1 MYWSELSR
9 TASESEFV
17 WIYGMKPGN
26 LRSDAFTQR
35 LITSEGPLTDNW
47 SSGHSSSA
55 YIPSCT
61 RALRQQRATKSVILG
76 VFSLVFL
83 RCRKIAALD
92 ELRLRKSLRRSPPAV
107 PVAVPCH
114 PPYAALPPQSRDA
127 TVASRFF
134 PVSPSSN
141 PVVLVPNS
149 SPLAPDS
156 HPRPYYPHTESAIPD
171 VPSVQPSRIPNAAW
185 SHPQWNHSVDPLSAP
200 SGFVFNGSGN
210 ASFRNGRFGTESSSS
225 SVTEREE
232 GPPRKRQNRGL
243 SEDAFDAIDD
253 LPSPE
258 IRRATQR
265 RRIASGGTDIVSVT
279 SDDSLSEVQV
289 VSGPSTSRLTKLPL
303 TPSPS
308 GSSAG
313 SILTDEAKFIRFKYT
328 MPQYAPD
335 RIHAAWVQANGDVKR
350 ATALLGDPTWSPT
363 SPSNK
368 SQGRV
373 QSLDEESR
381 ARRAAAKEK
390 GKKSMIYAN
399 RSHLE
404 NNILTVSTPTPK
416 RPLEIS
422 PLSPETPIIKPQRK
436 RLKKMVVESDSEEG
450 EESDNDARRNRS
462 GTSDEMR
469 ALNYLNTSGSE
480 ALQELTGEPIHVSL
494 TLL

>member
-1 MYWSELSR
+1 
-9 TASESEFV
+9 
-17 WIYGMKPGN
+17 
-26 LRSDAFTQR
+26 
-35 LITSEGPLTDNW
+35 
-47 SSGHSSSA
+47 
-55 YIPSCT
+55 
-61 RALRQQRATKSVILG
+61 
-76 VFSLVFL
+76 
-83 RCRKIAALD
+83 
-92 ELRLRKSLRRSPPAV
+92 
-107 PVAVPCH
+107 
-114 PPYAALPPQSRDA
+114 
-127 TVASRFF
+127 
-134 PVSPSSN
+134 
-141 PVVLVPNS
+141 
-149 SPLAPDS
+149 
-156 HPRPYYPHTESAIPD
+156 
-171 VPSVQPSRIPNAAW
+171 
-185 SHPQWNHSVDPLSAP
+185 
-200 SGFVFNGSGN
+200 
-210 ASFRNGRFGTESSSS
+210 
-225 SVTEREE
+225 
-232 GPPRKRQNRGL
+232 
-243 SEDAFDAIDD
+243 
-253 LPSPE
+253 
-258 IRRATQR
+258 
-265 RRIASGGTDIVSVT
+265 
-279 SDDSLSEVQV
+279 
-289 VSGPSTSRLTKLPL
+289 
-303 TPSPS
+303 
-308 GSSAG
+308 
-313 SILTDEAKFIRFKYT
+313 

>member
-1 MYWSELSR
+1 
-9 TASESEFV
+9 
-17 WIYGMKPGN
+17 MKPGN

-35 LITSEGPLTDNW
+35 LITSGGPLTDNW
-47 SSGHSSSA
+47 SSGHSSSV
-55 YIPSCT
+55 YITSCT
-61 RALRQQRATKSVILG
+61 RALRQQQATKSV
-76 VFSLVFL
+76 VVATFSLVFL
-83 RCRKIAALD
+83 RWGKIAALD
-92 ELRLRKSLRRSPPAV
+92 ELRLRTSLRHSSPAV

-114 PPYAALPPQSRDA
+114 PPYAAPPPQSRDA

-134 PVSPSSN
+134 PVSPSPN
-141 PVVLVPNS
+141 PLVLVPNS

-156 HPRPYYPHTESAIPD
+156 HPRPYYPHSESAIPD
-171 VPSVQPSRIPNAAW
+171 VASVQPSRLPNAAW

-232 GPPRKRQNRGL
+232 GPPRKRQNRGP
-243 SEDAFDAIDD
+243 SEDAFDAIDV
-253 LPSPE
+253 LSSPE
-258 IRRATQR
+258 IRRPSQR
-265 RRIASGGTDIVSVT
+265 RRIASGGTDIQSVT

-303 TPSPS
+303 TSSPS
-308 GSSAG
+308 GSSAA
-313 SILTDEAKFIRFKYT
+313 SILTDEAKFIGFKYT

-368 SQGRV
+368 SQQAIGRV

-399 RSHLE
+399 RSNLE
-404 NNILTVSTPTPK
+404 NNILTVSTPPTPK

-422 PLSPETPIIKPQRK
+422 PLSPETPIIKQPQRK
-436 RLKKMVVESDSEEG
+436 RLKKLVVESDSEEG

-462 GTSDEMR
+462 GTGDEMR
-469 ALNYLNTSGSE
+469 ALNYLNTSGPE
-480 ALQELTGEPIHVSL
+480 ALQELTGKPIHVSL
-494 TLL
+494 TLV